1 MERRLIKKEMKK
13 LLGDYIGIRL
23 RENEFD
29 PKGRR
34 QLTFLD
40 DMAHYD
46 LAISVALQWLDPSED
61 LTWLEWEELKMPF
74 HGRPIY
80 PNRREREAMIL
91 SSYAGILMNSIPIEE
106 VFKIYGAD
114 SSADSGTI
122 KVPRVSSLR
131 LSLHPFAM
139 LTAPKAA
146 AYARKQS
153 VKSRKGTTN
162 KNATSISAKEA
173 NATEWKSSQ
182 RFSNTQPKHKT
193 ESRSS
198 PTLECNGT
206 ISAHCNLRFPS
217 SSDSP
222 ASASR
227 VAGITGMH
235 HHTWLI
241 FVFSVEVGF
250 HHVVQAGLKL
260 LPQPHK
266 VLGLQA

>member
-61 LTWLEWEELKMPF
+61 LTWLEWEELKIPF

-146 AYARKQS
+146 AYARKQIETGFHRGLDLLT
-153 VKSRKGTTN
+153 SR
-162 KNATSISAKEA
+162 SARLGLPKCWDYRLEPPHPA
-173 NATEWKSSQ
+173 RLLGHLENWNCTMELHN
-182 RFSNTQPKHKT
+182 RFSG
-193 ESRSS
+193 SRREASS
-198 PTLECNGT
+198 
-206 ISAHCNLRFPS
+206 
-217 SSDSP
+217 
-222 ASASR
+222 
-227 VAGITGMH
+227 
-235 HHTWLI
+235 
-241 FVFSVEVGF
+241 
-250 HHVVQAGLKL
+250 
-260 LPQPHK
+260 
-266 VLGLQA
+266 

>member
-61 LTWLEWEELKMPF
+61 LTWLEWEELKIPF

-153 VKSRKGTTN
+153 VKSRKVTTN

-173 NATEWKSSQ
+173 NATQWKSSQ
-182 RFSNTQPKHKT
+182 RFSDTQPKHK
-193 ESRSS
+193 SS
-198 PTLECNGT
+198 AMAQSQLTAT
-206 ISAHCNLRFPS
+206 ST
-217 SSDSP
+217 
-222 ASASR
+222 SR
-227 VAGITGMH
+227 V
-235 HHTWLI
+235 
-241 FVFSVEVGF
+241 
-250 HHVVQAGLKL
+250 QAIL
-260 LPQPHK
+260 LPQPPE
-266 VLGLQA
+266 

>member
-1 MERRLIKKEMKK
+1 MERRLIKKEVKK

-91 SSYAGILMNSIPIEE
+91 SSYAGILM
-106 VFKIYGAD
+106 
-114 SSADSGTI
+114 
-122 KVPRVSSLR
+122 VPSVSSLR

-182 RFSNTQPKHKT
+182 RFSDTQPKHKVT
-193 ESRSS
+193 
-198 PTLECNGT
+198 
-206 ISAHCNLRFPS
+206 
-217 SSDSP
+217 
-222 ASASR
+222 
-227 VAGITGMH
+227 
-235 HHTWLI
+235 
-241 FVFSVEVGF
+241 
-250 HHVVQAGLKL
+250 
-260 LPQPHK
+260 
-266 VLGLQA
+266 